1 MKNVVIYTD
10 GACSGNPGA
19 GGWGAVLRCGDTER
33 EISGGEAHSTNNRME
48 MMAAIEALNALKEPC
63 KVDIYTDSQYVKNGI
78 TEWVKNWQRN
88 GWKNAKKEPVKNA
101 DLWQALL
108 AAVTPHDVSWHW
120 VRGHNGDVGN
130 ERADTLARL
139 AVVKYQ

>member
-1 MKNVVIYTD
+1 MKNVVVYTD

-108 AAVTPHDVSWHW
+108 AAVAPHDVSWHW